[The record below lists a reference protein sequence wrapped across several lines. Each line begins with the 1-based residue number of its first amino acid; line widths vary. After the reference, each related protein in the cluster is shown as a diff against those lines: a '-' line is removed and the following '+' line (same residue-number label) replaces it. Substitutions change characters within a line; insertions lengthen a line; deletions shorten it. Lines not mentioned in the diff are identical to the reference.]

1 MILTSLKWQLIGGA
15 AGVAL
20 LTVSGLWVYATID
33 NRHLTKVNRDLTA
46 EIEAPVTGFRARLAT
61 ETVNRANLEAS
72 LERQNAEWQRQS
84 AAGAATLADTTR
96 RLAIAQKATRRAE
109 GKVAVL
115 LASPPKGNTLA
126 ERLADVDARVL
137 ESLE

>member
-1 MILTSLKWQLIGGA
+1 MILSTFKWQLIGGA

-20 LTVSGLWVYATID
+20 LTVSGLWIYATID
-33 NRHLTKVNRDLTA
+33 NRHLSKVNGDLTA
-46 EIEAPVTGFRARLAT
+46 QIETPVTGFRARLAT
-61 ETVNRANLEAS
+61 ETANRANLEAS
-72 LERQNAEWQRQS
+72 VERQNAEWQRQS
-84 AAGAATLADTTR
+84 AAGAATLAETTR
-96 RLAIAQKATRRAE
+96 QLVVAQKATRRAE
-109 GKVAVL
+109 GQVAVL